1 MTQVTIIGAGS
12 RWAGGRGGP
21 VFELLFG
28 IATHLRRIGKRKQ
41 IELVFFNPS
50 VYCFS
55 PGIP

>member
-1 MTQVTIIGAGS
+1 M
-12 RWAGGRGGP
+12 
-21 VFELLFG
+21 FELLFG